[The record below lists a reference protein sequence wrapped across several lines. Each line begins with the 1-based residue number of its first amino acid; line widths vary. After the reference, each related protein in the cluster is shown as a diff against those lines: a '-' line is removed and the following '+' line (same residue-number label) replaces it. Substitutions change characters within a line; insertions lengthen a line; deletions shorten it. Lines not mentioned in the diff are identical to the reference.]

1 MLVEFILY
9 VRWEVI
15 DVVRTL
21 STEKVKAGEEGA
33 DSFKFSRFSSS
44 RVNAL
49 LILLL
54 GRGNRF
60 SIAEHQERYK
70 EDCQRIFEVQNKVL
84 ASDEVLSSDEA
95 ESSSDDEEGEE
106 EDLDEMGRNIEKM
119 LANKKTSNQ
128 FLMEREEA
136 ERQKLHKDLMS
147 SRGGCGESK
156 GRSDG
161 IESSQVLRITRTF
174 RNQQGREFTR
184 TELVRKAMVIETY
197 VKVRNT
203 KDDTFIRQF
212 ASMDDQV
219 KEEMKKE
226 KRRIQEQLRRIKKN
240 QEKERLGIQ
249 RKKKEKVK
257 PDLKLKCG
265 ACGNVGHMKTNKACS
280 HFQGEDI
287 LESQNVALTTEDEE
301 RLKMAVDNDA
311 GESLVNVEGTK
322 VTISDKIL
330 KQTEEVKRRALQL
343 KLCKEEEE
351 LRRRKR
357 QRPESSEP
365 HCDYLDKRSFQ
376 PTKRRRSDPM
386 VTFSIYLESILQ
398 ELRSIPEAEAFL
410 FPVNLKA
417 FPNYHEVVK
426 KPMDLQ
432 TIRGKVQEK
441 RFSSREEFLSDIN
454 QIVENARLF
463 NGESSV
469 LTLNS
474 KVLLDTVVQAFT
486 EAEEQL
492 MSLEKEINPLLD
504 ENDQTALNYILQNIL
519 TEKIMSM
526 QEARPFL
533 KPLDKSRFKDFYEKI
548 DQPMDLETVSRKVA
562 SHKYQSR
569 QEFMR
574 DIELIY
580 QNSYATTGEK
590 SELTQMGRVV
600 VDTVLDTLVPFAE
613 HCSSLEANIREG
625 QKRSSVTATTGGD
638 AFTNPSQSCNERG
651 VPAEKLL
658 YSSLEEGDD
667 DWDEV
672 EERADKQDLFSSFNQ
687 KVLVQAVDFSG
698 KELDSS
704 GGRQEGSQ
712 VKI

>member
-1 MLVEFILY
+1 M
-9 VRWEVI
+9 
-15 DVVRTL
+15 VRTL
-21 STEKVKAGEEGA
+21 STEKVKAGEEGT
-33 DSFKFSRFSSS
+33 DSFKFSRFLSSCEIAFFTAS
-44 RVNAL
+44 L
-49 LILLL
+49 F
-54 GRGNRF
+54 RGNRF

-95 ESSSDDEEGEE
+95 QSSSDDDEGEE
-106 EDLDEMGRNIEKM
+106 EDLDEMGKNIEKM

-136 ERQKLHKDLMS
+136 ERRKLQKDMMNSKGDS
-147 SRGGCGESK
+147 SEGK
-156 GRSDG
+156 GRSDCA
-161 IESSQVLRITRTF
+161 ERSPVLRITRTF

-249 RKKKEKVK
+249 KKKKEKVK

-265 ACGNVGHMKTNKACS
+265 ACGNMGHMKTNKACS

-287 LESQNVALTTEDEE
+287 LEPRNVALTLEDEE
-301 RLKMAVDNDA
+301 RLKLAVDNDT
-311 GESLVNVEGTK
+311 GKSLVNVEGTK

-330 KQTEEVKRRALQL
+330 KKTEEVHQRAMQL
-343 KLCKEEEE
+343 KIGNLEE
-351 LRRRKR
+351 LRKGKR
-357 QRPESSEP
+357 PRPESSES
-365 HCDYLDKRSFQ
+365 HCDYLDKRSFRS
-376 PTKRRRSDPM
+376 TKRRRSDPL
-386 VTFSIYLESILQ
+386 VTFSIFLESILQ
-398 ELRSIPEAEAFL
+398 ELRSLPEAEAFL
-410 FPVNLKA
+410 YPVNMKA
-417 FPNYHEVVK
+417 FPKYHEVVK
-426 KPMDLQ
+426 TPMDLQ
-432 TIRGKVQEK
+432 TVRGKVQEK
-441 RFSSREEFLSDIN
+441 KFSTREEFLSDIN

-463 NGESSV
+463 NGGNSI
-469 LTLNS
+469 LALNS
-474 KVLLDTVVQAFT
+474 KVLLDIVVQAFT
-486 EAEEQL
+486 KAEEQL

-504 ENDQTALNYILQNIL
+504 DNDQTALSYILQNIL
-519 TEKIMSM
+519 NEKIMSM
-526 QEARPFL
+526 KEARPFL
-533 KPLDKSRFKDFYEKI
+533 KPLDKSRLKEKI
-548 DQPMDLETVSRKVA
+548 EQPMDLETVSRKVA

-569 QEFMR
+569 QEFIR

-580 QNSYATTGEK
+580 QTSFAINGEM
-590 SELTQMGRVV
+590 SELTQMGRVL

-625 QKRSSVTATTGGD
+625 KRLSLGTFKAGQDASVNLFERSNAT
-638 AFTNPSQSCNERG
+638 G

-658 YSSLEEGDD
+658 HSSLEEADE

-672 EERADKQDLFSSFNQ
+672 EERAEEQSKDLFSGFDQ
-687 KVLVQAVDFSG
+687 KVVVQPVDLSG
-698 KELDSS
+698 REQDKR
-704 GGRQEGSQ
+704 GREERSQ
-712 VKI
+712 VNPQLSSHIEN

>member
-1 MLVEFILY
+1 MLLY
-9 VRWEVI
+9 
-15 DVVRTL
+15 
-21 STEKVKAGEEGA
+21 
-33 DSFKFSRFSSS
+33 
-44 RVNAL
+44 
-49 LILLL
+49 
-54 GRGNRF
+54 RGNRF

-84 ASDEVLSSDEA
+84 ASNEVLSSDEA
-95 ESSSDDEEGEE
+95 ESSSDDDEGEE

-136 ERQKLHKDLMS
+136 ERQKLHKDMMNS
-147 SRGGCGESK
+147 KGDSAEDK

-161 IESSQVLRITRTF
+161 VESSQVLRITRTF

-249 RKKKEKVK
+249 RKKKEKMK

-280 HFQGEDI
+280 HFQGEDV
-287 LESQNVALTTEDEE
+287 LEPQSVVLAMEDEE
-301 RLKMAVDNDA
+301 RLKFAVDNNT

-330 KQTEEVKRRALQL
+330 KQTEEVQRRGVQL
-343 KLCKEEEE
+343 KIGKEE
-351 LRRRKR
+351 LIIGKR
-357 QRPESSEP
+357 PRPESSET

-398 ELRSIPEAEAFL
+398 ELRNLPEAEAFL
-410 FPVNLKA
+410 FPVNMKA
-417 FPNYHEVVK
+417 FPKYHEVVK
-426 KPMDLQ
+426 TPMDLQ
-432 TIRGKVQEK
+432 TIRAKVQEK

-463 NGESSV
+463 NGENSI
-469 LTLNS
+469 LAINS
-474 KVLLDTVVQAFT
+474 KVLLDIVVQAFT
-486 EAEEQL
+486 KAEEQL
-492 MSLEKEINPLLD
+492 MSLEKAINPLLD
-504 ENDQTALNYILQNIL
+504 DNDQTALSYILQNIL
-519 TEKIMSM
+519 SEKIMSM

-533 KPLDKSRFKDFYEKI
+533 KPLDKSRFKDLYGKI
-548 DQPMDLETVSRKVA
+548 EQPMDLETVSRKVA

-569 QEFMR
+569 QEFIR

-580 QNSYATTGEK
+580 QTSVVINGEM
-590 SELTQMGRVV
+590 SELTQMGRVM

-613 HCSSLEANIREG
+613 HCSSLEANIRDG
-625 QKRSSVTATTGGD
+625 KKRSLGTIRAGGG
-638 AFTNPSQSCNERG
+638 ASMNLSQSCNETG

-672 EERADKQDLFSSFNQ
+672 EERAEEQSKTQDLFSSFDQ
-687 KVLVQAVDFSG
+687 KVLVQALDLSG
-698 KELDSS
+698 RELDTS
-704 GGRQEGSQ
+704 GRQKGSQ
-712 VKI
+712 VKTSNTIEQPNLDLEAKPD